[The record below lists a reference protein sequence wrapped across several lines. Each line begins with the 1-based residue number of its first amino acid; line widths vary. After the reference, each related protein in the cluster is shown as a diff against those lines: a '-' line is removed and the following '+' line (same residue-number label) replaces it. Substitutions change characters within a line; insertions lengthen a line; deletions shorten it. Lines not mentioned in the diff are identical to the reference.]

1 MSLAIWIRNLRE
13 SMNQKKNAKVQI
25 RSGAVSPMGSFHESQ
40 VWNGAVAIERSTS
53 SSAVGTTMNGG
64 FLSGTASGSASPAPS
79 TSSAPTAMAPASSG
93 VPSTRGSTVANGS
106 GSNRSAEVPAPRAGF
121 QLPDPPGFQ
130 DSGLGSIRY
139 LADIPR
145 EMRERIQQEGMA
157 RAFRRLETPLRALN
171 MATSRKGTSYPAE
184 EMRGFLIM
192 WRQALAD
199 YMGLLPDDRSVLVY
213 ERSVDEAY
221 FVRGR
226 CTIGAHLSVI
236 EPCWRLNGEVVV
248 RGEAQVVQGWVR

>member
-1 MSLAIWIRNLRE
+1 MSLAALIRNLRE
-13 SMNQKKNAKVQI
+13 SITQKKSAKVQI
-25 RSGAVSPMGSFHESQ
+25 STGAVSSVKSFHESQ
-40 VWNGAVAIERSTS
+40 VWSGAVAVERSV
-53 SSAVGTTMNGG
+53 AV
-64 FLSGTASGSASPAPS
+64 PAG
-79 TSSAPTAMAPASSG
+79 APASLSG
-93 VPSTRGSTVANGS
+93 NFLAGAAGAQAAAPATVAPPGGRVPSSNGS
-106 GSNRSAEVPAPRAGF
+106 GAPGAHGAAAPTPPSGS
-121 QLPDPPGFQ
+121 QLPFPPAFPDIEGA
-130 DSGLGSIRY
+130 SIRY

-171 MATSRKGTSYPAE
+171 MATSRKGTTYPAE

-199 YMGLLPDDRSVLVY
+199 YIGLLPDDRSVLVY